1 MENFPEQRNSSVY
14 SPALAELFVF
24 YTLRQSNRDAAAV
37 LLAASGGDAEAA
49 ARAVAVLGVQQLD
62 LLVGAGTLANV
73 APLLMAQRR
82 AAQLSSPD
90 FSAKDQTN
98 AISSLRSSAKV
109 YAEATVPSASGQ
121 TPDPSAPQGSGFMF
135 QLSELWRKAND
146 VYNWPGQKL
155 DALWQEYVAAPS
167 KEKATQLFSKF
178 LETEVG
184 QYWEAMA
191 AEGKVHLD
199 KLVNENT
206 PLGKLFNAINQGV
219 IQNDTLWNTVDT
231 AGKFG
236 RRAVVGAIGTTL
248 SILALAQAKGDLKTG
263 TFNSSDPNL
272 TPEEKQMLRGV
283 NVPPGM
289 NVRYFS
295 VPMITP
301 VTVNG
306 KTFNVKSAATI
317 VVAEGSNVLFLPALG
332 PGKPGAQPW
341 FGPTMDGGKNRDQAQ
356 LVAASSSVAAAQ
368 WNVVGFNIGTSN
380 FNIGGRADLQFGRA
394 LLNIGA
400 AQLYRKDPPEGEAR
414 FNFKTIFVSDLWSTF
429 HSATLNVGPAAFVVD
444 RGRNPQT
451 ERVSVPW
458 VGKQDGPN
466 VTLGKKEH
474 PSVVQPAIPVTGAS
488 TWNPEADDVGLL
500 KELMTFGQ

>member
-1 MENFPEQRNSSVY
+1 M
-14 SPALAELFVF
+14 
-24 YTLRQSNRDAAAV
+24 
-37 LLAASGGDAEAA
+37 
-49 ARAVAVLGVQQLD
+49 QQLD

-289 NVRYFS
+289 NVRY
-295 VPMITP
+295 
-301 VTVNG
+301 
-306 KTFNVKSAATI
+306 
-317 VVAEGSNVLFLPALG
+317 
-332 PGKPGAQPW
+332 
-341 FGPTMDGGKNRDQAQ
+341 
-356 LVAASSSVAAAQ
+356 
-368 WNVVGFNIGTSN
+368 
-380 FNIGGRADLQFGRA
+380 
-394 LLNIGA
+394 
-400 AQLYRKDPPEGEAR
+400 
-414 FNFKTIFVSDLWSTF
+414 
-429 HSATLNVGPAAFVVD
+429 
-444 RGRNPQT
+444 
-451 ERVSVPW
+451 
-458 VGKQDGPN
+458 
-466 VTLGKKEH
+466 
-474 PSVVQPAIPVTGAS
+474 
-488 TWNPEADDVGLL
+488 
-500 KELMTFGQ
+500 